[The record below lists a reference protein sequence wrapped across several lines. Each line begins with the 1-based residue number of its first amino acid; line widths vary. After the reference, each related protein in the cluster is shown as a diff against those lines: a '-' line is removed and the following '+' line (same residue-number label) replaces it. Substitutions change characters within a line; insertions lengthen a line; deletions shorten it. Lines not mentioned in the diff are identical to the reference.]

1 MAFPQFLV
9 LIVVSVA
16 VSAVLHHGLSYYA
29 VPGMKSFWGKIVI
42 GYLGA
47 MWAGSLIGNWEFVPG
62 LTIASVPIIPAMLGS
77 LGMIVFAVD
86 ATETLKGWTKA

>member
-1 MAFPQFLV
+1 MEFSQFLV
-9 LIVVSVA
+9 MMVVSVS
-16 VSAVLHHGLSYYA
+16 VSAVLHYGLSYYA
-29 VPGMKSFWGKIVI
+29 VPGTKSFWGKIVI

-47 MWAGSLIGNWEFVPG
+47 MWAGSLIGTWEFVPG

-86 ATETLKGWTKA
+86 ATETLKGWAKS

>member
-29 VPGMKSFWGKIVI
+29 VPGMKSLGGKIVI

-47 MWAGSLIGNWEFVPG
+47 LWAGSLIGNWEFVPG